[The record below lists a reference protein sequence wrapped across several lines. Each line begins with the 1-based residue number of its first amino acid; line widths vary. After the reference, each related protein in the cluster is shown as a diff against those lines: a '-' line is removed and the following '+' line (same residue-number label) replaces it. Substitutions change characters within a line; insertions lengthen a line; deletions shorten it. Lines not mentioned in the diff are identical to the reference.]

1 MPALTWDEICADQ
14 SLANL
19 PYKIETNRYG
29 QIVMSPAKHW
39 HSRQQ
44 SDIHSRLS
52 RLAMSGY
59 LLLEAAVET
68 TEGVKVADVAWGSD
82 EFQKAHA
89 NDEMLTA
96 APDLCVEIL
105 SPSNSK
111 AEMQEK
117 VVLYFAFGAKEVWLC
132 DVKGRMSF
140 YTSPTTVSEF
150 SQLFPEFPAQV
161 IGKP

>member
-1 MPALTWDEICADQ
+1 MPATTWDEICADPT
-14 SLANL
+14 LANL
-19 PYKIETNRYG
+19 PYKIETNRHG
-29 QIVMSPAKHW
+29 QIVMSPARHL

-44 SDIHSRLS
+44 SDIVVRLS
-52 RLAMSGY
+52 RIATSGY

-82 EFQKAHA
+82 EFQKSHA

-96 APDLCVEIL
+96 VPDLCVEIL

-111 AEMQEK
+111 SEMQEK
-117 VVLYFAFGAKEVWLC
+117 VLLYFAFGAKEVWLC
-132 DVKGRMSF
+132 DVKGRMTF
-140 YTSPTTVSEF
+140 YTSPTAVSED
-150 SQLFPEFPAQV
+150 SVLFPDFPAQV